1 MKIKTLNK
9 MPISKTAQRRMSE
22 YTVFMV
28 KQIETRYKNGVI
40 EKLTKKDVA
49 KFHDGIGNFGNVIML
64 LSNRVKRKI
73 LRQFDNEAVTKIVRK
88 ILLANDKQNKNII
101 YSELESKIGIS
112 KQALIASEGLT
123 PDINALIIDT
133 ENWIKKL
140 RDDCL
145 ENFANNSLRIA
156 THGGSLNDIVK
167 ELIKNASD
175 RKNQGKFV
183 ARQQV
188 VSFNNISASL
198 RSQKLG
204 ITEAIWDTA
213 MDGKEREC
221 HKVRNGQ
228 TFKLKEGLY
237 STCDGKTLFTG
248 IEYGCRCGFRSIL
261 PEALTA

>member
-1 MKIKTLNK
+1 MKTKTLRK
-9 MPISKTAQRRMSE
+9 IPPTKTAQRQLAN
-22 YTVFMV
+22 YTLFMV
-28 KQIETRYKNGVI
+28 NQIETRYKNGVI

-49 KFHDGIGNFGNVIML
+49 KFHDKVGNFASVIMT

-73 LRQFDNEAVTKIVRK
+73 LRQFDNEAVTKQVRK
-88 ILLANDKQNKNII
+88 ILLSANKQNQNSV
-101 YSELESKIGIS
+101 YNNVEETIGIS
-112 KQALIASEGLT
+112 KQALIAKEGLT

-145 ENFANNSLRIA
+145 ENFANNSLRVA
-156 THGGSLNDIVK
+156 TYGGDLEQIVK
-167 ELIKNASD
+167 ELMANASD
-175 RKNQGKFV
+175 KKNQGKFV

-188 VSFNNISASL
+188 ASFNSLSTSL
-198 RSQKLG
+198 RHQKLG

-221 HKVRNGQ
+221 HKQRNGK
-228 TFKLKEGLY
+228 TFKLKEGLF
-237 STCDGKTLFTG
+237 SSCDGKTLLTG

-261 PEALTA
+261 PESLTI